1 MDSINFNVNLLKLS
15 RVGVVSIKGVKC
27 VVIPIEENDIYVSQ
41 DRETGKTKS
50 AYLNLTAW
58 ANKNGLSQYGDS
70 HYIRQSFSKEARE
83 ANAVFVKKAPVLGN
97 GKPVQS
103 QGNAA
108 SSVVVQSVDNQ
119 LDNNDDIPF

>member
-15 RVGVVSIKGVKC
+15 RAGVVSIKGVGC

-41 DRETGKTKS
+41 DRETGKAKS

-83 ANAVFVKKAPVLGN
+83 ANADFVKKAPVLGN

-119 LDNNDDIPF
+119 LDNNDDLPF